1 LYRYGRPYSSFLN
14 QKQNERGFT
23 PTIIGLE
30 AERCNVYPINQR
42 RYYDAH
48 GLLTEAKGLYANK
61 ELNALQTVGYRELFS
76 YLNGEFSLQ
85 FAVEEIKKKI
95 QGALLSDKSPGSKR

>member
-1 LYRYGRPYSSFLN
+1 MYTR
-14 QKQNERGFT
+14 
-23 PTIIGLE
+23 
-30 AERCNVYPINQR
+30 INQR
-42 RYYDAH
+42 RYYDA
-48 GLLTEAKGLYANK
+48 AWPINRSRLYANK

-85 FAVEEIKKKI
+85 FAVKIKI

>member
-1 LYRYGRPYSSFLN
+1 MM
-14 QKQNERGFT
+14 Q
-23 PTIIGLE
+23 
-30 AERCNVYPINQR
+30 
-42 RYYDAH
+42 H

-76 YLNGEFSLQ
+76 YLKGEFSLQ
-85 FAVEEIKKKI
+85 FAVEEIKI